1 MAGSDQTDAQI
12 LRLLVQDGRMSFSD
26 VGRAVGLSS
35 HAVGQRVR
43 RLLEDGTIEGF
54 TALVAAAPSGPTLD
68 AVVDVRLLP
77 STPPSSFERFARS
90 LDGVLDVWFVTGR
103 TDFLVRLRCADSEAL
118 NAVVRRMR
126 SEGGVSLTET
136 RLIMRS

>member
-1 MAGSDQTDAQI
+1 MAGSDHTDAQI
-12 LRLLVQDGRMSFSD
+12 VRLLVQDGRMSFSD
-26 VGRAVGLSS
+26 LGRAVGLSS

-43 RLLEDGTIEGF
+43 RLLEDGTIQGF
-54 TALVAAAPSGPTLD
+54 TAIVAPAPSGTVLD

-77 STPPSSFERFARS
+77 STAPASFERFVRS
-90 LDGVLDVWFVTGR
+90 LDDVIDVWFVTGR

-118 NAVVRRMR
+118 NDAVRKMR
-126 SEGGVSLTET
+126 SDGGVSLTET